1 MRAESL
7 LQITSRYVEQARTIC
22 ETIVAVVTRSGDF
35 FVGFT
40 LHDGGGRDGGGGVS
54 CLLTSFLLHQSL
66 QLSVLWGKN
75 NIFLPRG
82 VHT

>member
-7 LQITSRYVEQARTIC
+7 LRITSRYVEQARTIC

-40 LHDGGGRDGGGGVS
+40 LHDRGGEMGGEGCHV
-54 CLLTSFLLHQSL
+54 C
-66 QLSVLWGKN
+66 
-75 NIFLPRG
+75 
-82 VHT
+82 